1 MSRKSFTIP
10 VKYTPVTLIR
20 LAFLVL
26 ILGLTYPAF
35 LRAQT
40 PTGSI
45 AGTVT
50 DKSGAVIPNAKI
62 TLTQVSRGQ
71 VFTTTADE
79 DGNYSFGA
87 LEPGDYVMQVAA
99 NGFQTGKLQLH
110 VSVGKVA
117 TGDITLQIGTVEQV
131 VNVPASEAEEVDVN
145 RNTVAGVVSETQLE
159 SLPTNGRN
167 FLDLASLEPG
177 VQVVD
182 AASLEMT
189 KTGFTAIS
197 IAGGEGRTTRI
208 QVDGIDITDE
218 VVGASTQ
225 NFSMDGIGGFEISE
239 FSLDPS
245 TSLSNTGAVNLV
257 TRSGSNEYHGSAY
270 AYWRD
275 HNLASRIL
283 GHDAPFHRIQGGFR
297 AGGPALKDKVFW
309 FLNYEDTGQD
319 NGSILAPVAPFN
331 TVAAFNTTVITP
343 FREHLGTGRADWNI
357 SSRVHAFAR
366 FSHDDNKGT
375 TGFGGNVLSPV
386 VNKNNTNA
394 SVTGVDLTYSKIT
407 HSFRYGHIN
416 FADYLD
422 PTLPAGIP
430 NIPLQVIFDDTGTTF
445 GPNFLANQHSLQTN
459 DQLRYDGTF
468 ALRDHVLQYGM
479 NFTRV
484 AANLFGAVFSSAPE
498 VDTFTLALAGP
509 DPTNPLDYLPA
520 RDIIFGN
527 GLGSFSSKPSQGFP
541 FGGIFNNRL
550 AWYVADSIR
559 PARDITL
566 NAGLR
571 WEVNPGQVNNGILR
585 PAILDQVAPGQSGRE
600 PIHKDNFAPTLG
612 IAWNV
617 LGHDTTVVRAG
628 TGIYYET
635 NIFENVLFD
644 RANFLPTSIAPQ
656 FPVVFPGN
664 NFVIGSDGN
673 PINDQSGSPFNY
685 STIASQPLSATAS
698 DIVFVEKALQAEA
711 KAFTAN
717 FPAGNPAFEPC
728 GPFNP
733 PTCPQLPMTISIG
746 PMLDRHFTQPY
757 SIQTNIGIQHKF
769 ARNLIVS
776 ADFVRNR
783 GVHIYLVQDINH
795 LGAARNLVLPVA
807 LGAISATN
815 SQFGC
820 GTGTDSAS
828 INCAIAAGA
837 TIDSYAGNGLGAC
850 PGCAFGGSN
859 PAFGTMNMIGT
870 QGLSL
875 YKGLLLKISGQTGHF
890 TRLVNQ
896 SSWGISYALSRFDAT
911 QFDQANSLNSLA
923 FNNDCPT
930 CTFGPAPGDR
940 THQLSAY
947 TMIHLPRG
955 FSWNTV
961 THIGSP
967 YPVTLRLAPGDP
979 FDPAAEIFFTD
990 FNGDGHGQDILP
1002 GTNIGS
1008 YGRSISG
1015 VSALNNA
1022 VNKFN
1027 ATDAGQLTP
1036 ASVALVNA
1044 SVISAS
1050 DLQKLLVSPT
1060 TGLFGSLPPIANAQA
1075 GQVTTSWLW
1084 TTDFRLGKTF
1094 ALKDRF
1100 EIEPA
1105 VDVFNVF
1112 NRVNFNPID
1121 NILSGNLFN
1130 QFVEA
1135 PCTVG
1140 NPAFNVNALCPSGSV
1155 NSTTTLA
1162 AVPNLNPRNVY
1173 GLRTGSFS
1181 PGIPRALQ
1189 FLLRIDF

>member
-1 MSRKSFTIP
+1 MARKDFAVRPQFAPLAILRCFFLLCVLALAIP
-10 VKYTPVTLIR
+10 Y
-20 LAFLVL
+20 A
-26 ILGLTYPAF
+26 

-62 TLTQVSRGQ
+62 SLTQVSRGQ

-87 LEPGDYVMQVAA
+87 LEPGDYVVQVEAPNFQAA
-99 NGFQTGKLQLH
+99 KLQLR
-110 VSVGKVA
+110 VAVGRVV
-117 TGDITLQIGTVEQV
+117 TGDVTLQVGGVEQV
-131 VNVPASEAEEVDVN
+131 VHVTGAEATEVDVN
-145 RNTVAGVVSETQLE
+145 RNTVSGVISETQLE
-159 SLPTNGRN
+159 SLPTDGRN

-182 AASLEMT
+182 AGSLEMT
-189 KTGFTAIS
+189 KTGFTAVS

-225 NFSMDGIGGFEISE
+225 NFSVDGIGGFEISL

-257 TRSGSNEYHGSAY
+257 TRSGSNDYHGSAY
-270 AYWRD
+270 SYWRD
-275 HNLASRIL
+275 HNFASRIA

-309 FLNYEDTGQD
+309 FLNFEDTGQD
-319 NGSILAPVAPFN
+319 TGTVLAPVAPFSAN
-331 TVAAFNTTVITP
+331 PAFNTEVVTP

-366 FSHDDNKGT
+366 YSHDDNQGT
-375 TGFGGNVLSPV
+375 TGFGGNILSPV
-386 VNKNNTNA
+386 LNKNNTNA

-422 PTLPAGIP
+422 PTLPAGVP
-430 NIPLQVIFDDTGTTF
+430 NIPLQIIFDDTGTTF

-459 DQLRYDGTF
+459 DQIRYDGTF
-468 ALRDHVLQYGM
+468 AFRGHVLQYGM

-527 GLGSFSSKPSQGFP
+527 GLGFFSNKPSQGFP

-559 PARDITL
+559 PARDVTL

-571 WEVNPGQVNNGILR
+571 WEVDPGQVNNDILR

-600 PIHKDNFAPTLG
+600 PIDKDNFAPTLG

-673 PINDQSGSPFNY
+673 PINGPNGQPFDY
-685 STIASQPLSATAS
+685 STIQNQPLSATVNGFNVAS
-698 DIVFVEKALQAEA
+698 QITFVEQALQQEA
-711 KAFTAN
+711 AAFEKAN
-717 FPAGNPAFEPC
+717 FPAGNPAFAPC
-728 GPFNP
+728 GSP
-733 PTCPQLPMTISIG
+733 PTCPELPMTISIG
-746 PMLDRHFTQPY
+746 SIFDRHFTQPY
-757 SIQTNIGIQHKF
+757 SIQTNVGIQHKF
-769 ARNLIVS
+769 ARNLMVS

-783 GVHIYLVQDINH
+783 GAHIYLVQDINH
-795 LGAARNLVLPVA
+795 LGAARNFSSPVA

-820 GTGTDSAS
+820 GTGTDATS
-828 INCAIAAGA
+828 INCAITNGA
-837 TIDSYAGNGLGAC
+837 TIVAYAANGLGAC
-850 PGCAFGGSN
+850 PGCAFRGTN
-859 PAFGTMNMIGT
+859 PGFGAMNFIGT

-875 YKGLLLKISGQTGHF
+875 YKGLLLKIDGGTDHF
-890 TRLVNQ
+890 TRFIGHA
-896 SSWGISYALSRFDAT
+896 SWGVSYALSRFDAT
-911 QFDQANSLNSLA
+911 QFDQANALNNIA

-930 CTFGPAPGDR
+930 CFFGPASGDR

-947 TMIHLPRG
+947 SMLHLPWG
-955 FSWNTV
+955 FEWNTV

-967 YPVTLRLAPGDP
+967 FPVTLRLAEFTGGSP
-979 FDPAAEIFFTD
+979 AEIFFTD
-990 FNGDGHGQDILP
+990 INGDGKGTDVLP
-1002 GTNIGS
+1002 GTNLGAF
-1008 YGRSISG
+1008 GRTIRG
-1015 VSALNNA
+1015 VGGLNNA
-1022 VNKFN
+1022 INKFN
-1027 ATDAGQLTP
+1027 ANFAGTFTP
-1036 ASVALVNA
+1036 AALSLCNNCSATSSATAPFTAAQLA
-1044 SVISAS
+1044 SLGAVI
-1050 DLQKLLVSPT
+1050 
-1060 TGLFGSLPPIANAQA
+1060 PPIASASPD
-1075 GQVTTSWLW
+1075 QVTTSWLW

-1094 ALKDRF
+1094 RIRDHF
-1100 EIEPA
+1100 QIEPA

-1112 NRVNFNPID
+1112 NRVNFDPPSSV
-1121 NILSGNLFN
+1121 LSGTLFP
-1130 QFVEA
+1130 QFGTA
-1135 PCTVG
+1135 LPLCTDTPLPPG
-1140 NPAFNVNALCPSGSV
+1140 QTCLSGSV
-1155 NSTTTLA
+1155 NSTPA
-1162 AVPNLNPRNVY
+1162 KFRNNAY
-1173 GLRTGSFS
+1173 GLGTGSFS

-1189 FLLRIDF
+1189 FLLRVNF